1 MPIPDDAELF
11 DVRSPII
18 GPFAARAGDRL
29 VVRPGHAER
38 PVVVVRHG
46 ADGWYPVVIGQP
58 DYATIRRLAAAG
70 VLEAR

>member
-1 MPIPDDAELF
+1 MPVPDDTELF
-11 DVRSPII
+11 DVRSPVI
-18 GPFAARAGDRL
+18 GPFAARSGDRV

-58 DYATIRRLAAAG
+58 DYDAIRCLAAVG